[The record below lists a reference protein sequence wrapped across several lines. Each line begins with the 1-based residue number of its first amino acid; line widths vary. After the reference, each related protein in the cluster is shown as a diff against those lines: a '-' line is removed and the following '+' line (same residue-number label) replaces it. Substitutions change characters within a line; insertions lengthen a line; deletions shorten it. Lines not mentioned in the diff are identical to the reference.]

1 MTSPLCYIWR
11 KGKSRPIGMNFT
23 NEHKELATDED
34 YDLAK
39 SWYQQQSNGV
49 DGGGISSHED
59 HGSLPATNPF
69 DVVTQISNIDQGT
82 EMTKTSGGYVRNSLV
97 SDYEGESG
105 IETRLSQ
112 NSDARKSAAPS
123 TFCTTVYQVNANSES
138 NDSLYMPTCI
148 NLHESGLRRSERIKK
163 QRQDAN
169 GNSSKQKAHKAF
181 GTVAKKVAWLGGVYA
196 LITTAQMPSH
206 PLPPN
211 ASMSTKILNTF
222 HECNELYDGTI
233 NQIHNY
239 AFATELAN
247 NEVFTYT
254 QAMRQDD
261 RAEFIQ
267 AMIKEVEDHEGRD
280 HWELVL
286 RSTIPKGIK
295 TIQAVWSFKR
305 KRFPDGTL
313 NKHKARLC
321 AHGGMQQWGENYWE
335 TYSPVVNMLTV
346 RLETHPH
353 YCSCTQT

>member
-1 MTSPLCYIWR
+1 
-11 KGKSRPIGMNFT
+11 
-23 NEHKELATDED
+23 
-34 YDLAK
+34 
-39 SWYQQQSNGV
+39 
-49 DGGGISSHED
+49 
-59 HGSLPATNPF
+59 
-69 DVVTQISNIDQGT
+69 
-82 EMTKTSGGYVRNSLV
+82 
-97 SDYEGESG
+97 
-105 IETRLSQ
+105 
-112 NSDARKSAAPS
+112 
-123 TFCTTVYQVNANSES
+123 
-138 NDSLYMPTCI
+138 
-148 NLHESGLRRSERIKK
+148 
-163 QRQDAN
+163 
-169 GNSSKQKAHKAF
+169 
-181 GTVAKKVAWLGGVYA
+181 
-196 LITTAQMPSH
+196 MPSH
-206 PLPPN
+206 PSPPN

-233 NQIHNY
+233 NQIRNY
-239 AFATELAN
+239 TFATELAN